1 MYERRS
7 NQIVMQPKEYI
18 MKKLPSQYNA
28 RDAIN
33 AKIMFPQ
40 VNFDGPQLHVMKFIK
55 NHI

>member
-1 MYERRS
+1 MYERLS

-40 VNFDGPQLHVMKFIK
+40 VNFDGP
-55 NHI
+55 